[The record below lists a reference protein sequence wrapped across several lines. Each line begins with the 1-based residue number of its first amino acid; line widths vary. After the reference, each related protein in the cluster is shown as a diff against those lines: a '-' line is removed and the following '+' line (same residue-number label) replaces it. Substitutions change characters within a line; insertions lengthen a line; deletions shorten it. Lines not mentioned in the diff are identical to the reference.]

1 MPQSTTSASKGATKP
16 ASVKPAKSKNT
27 GGLGRGGRGQGRGRG
42 RSLGASSASSTNKN
56 VVSHVGSVLPGK
68 GSGRRVSTR
77 GVVVDNILVLLT
89 SEPSKF
95 QNSYGSL
102 ARGIGVAI
110 RYLQHEASCDPAY
123 AAQSDRRC
131 LSVYER
137 QHLHIKKM

>member
-56 VVSHVGSVLPGK
+56 VGSVLPGK

-110 RYLQHEASCDPAY
+110 RGW
-123 AAQSDRRC
+123 RRVFTKTE
-131 LSVYER
+131 SGP
-137 QHLHIKKM
+137 I